1 MCFKNGLGENF
12 MKNGKENF
20 DSLIRMVWLNKPF
33 KNEDRLT

>member
-20 DSLIRMVWLNKPF
+20 DSLIRMV
-33 KNEDRLT
+33 